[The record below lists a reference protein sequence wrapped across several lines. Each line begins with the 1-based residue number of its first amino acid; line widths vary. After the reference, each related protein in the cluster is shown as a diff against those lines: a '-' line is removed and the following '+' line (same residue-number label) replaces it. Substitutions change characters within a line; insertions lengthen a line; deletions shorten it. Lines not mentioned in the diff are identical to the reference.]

1 MIHDCLAVI
10 TNEAPRLLVYDL
22 YFPLIAESSR
32 VALELDSFS
41 YVGPSESAK
50 VTIAFRRM

>member
-1 MIHDCLAVI
+1 MIVKRLLLKNV
-10 TNEAPRLLVYDL
+10 PRLLVYDL

-32 VALELDSFS
+32 VALESDSFS

-50 VTIAFRRM
+50 ATSAFRRM